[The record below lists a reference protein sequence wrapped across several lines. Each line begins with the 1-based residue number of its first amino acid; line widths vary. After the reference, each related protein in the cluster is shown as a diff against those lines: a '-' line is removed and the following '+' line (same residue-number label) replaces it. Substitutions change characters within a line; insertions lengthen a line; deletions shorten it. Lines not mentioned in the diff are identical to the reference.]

1 MKANRFLKETGGY
14 SNLVPMVLAVIIVFS
29 VLFIGTYVN
38 GTLNQKLEDTYPS
51 AASRTVM
58 QNESVNR
65 MTNISHNYDSGVDIV
80 QVVIIITLLA
90 GAVGAIFMFTRF
102 R

>member
-1 MKANRFLKETGGY
+1 MKANRFLKDTGAY
-14 SNLVPMVLAVIIVFS
+14 SNLVPMVLAVIIVFA
-29 VLFIGTYVN
+29 VLFIGAYVN
-38 GTLNQKLEDTYPS
+38 GTLNQELEDSYPE
-51 AASRTVM
+51 ATSRTVL
-58 QNESVNR
+58 QNQSVDR
-65 MTNISHNYDSGVDIV
+65 MDNISGNFDSGIDIV